1 MLLLGMAEP
10 HISETLRQLA
20 DAGWVSWD
28 GDRESIDQWRS
39 TSLGHRLAASRLI
52 RRFPIS
58 QRRALLPKIVEAACT
73 LNANPSASHRIAE
86 IILFG
91 SILTG
96 QDHEDAGDVDLVV
109 HVVRRKLPEKALNA
123 QIETEERAMPQS
135 LDFFQ
140 RLNRQ
145 ENDLKRAIKK
155 VSNKISL
162 HGFSDVE
169 IFSAPHRQLYRY
181 DVETETEMV
190 PDPEVRVVHRKERP
204 ALDEGQIIPPKLDV
218 RAWPVA
224 PNAPVVLEPMD
235 AAPLRLAQHLW
246 MKGVNASEIAKR
258 LNLSVQ
264 IVAAYLASRQDARHH
279 EQPKFDLNLDWMID
293 QSLERIQNYAVT
305 VRIVKR
311 HEADV
316 TIECNALDIDTFEE
330 LADIRIFG
338 SSDTWIS
345 GRCDLQPMLEPVA
358 QAAAAWWEKM
368 RDQFLGLDLRFLALR
383 TSGYGRAD
391 AFGSRRPD
399 FRPLVAPMRE
409 LLEQLLPKPLGREAW
424 EHSLEFI
431 REMGRDQLFHRIGN
445 PRRAGSVSTL
455 ITRRN
460 HPATWR
466 QIKAVIEPQAG
477 LIQAIGDF
485 ALVVEARHIEGV
497 SEAIRNA
504 WEDTD

>member
-1 MLLLGMAEP
+1 
-10 HISETLRQLA
+10 
-20 DAGWVSWD
+20 
-28 GDRESIDQWRS
+28 
-39 TSLGHRLAASRLI
+39 
-52 RRFPIS
+52 
-58 QRRALLPKIVEAACT
+58 
-73 LNANPSASHRIAE
+73 
-86 IILFG
+86 
-91 SILTG
+91 
-96 QDHEDAGDVDLVV
+96 
-109 HVVRRKLPEKALNA
+109 
-123 QIETEERAMPQS
+123 MPQS

-181 DVETETEMV
+181 DVETETETA
-190 PDPEVRVVHRKERP
+190 PDPKVRIVRCKERP
-204 ALDEGQIIPPKLDV
+204 APEEKRIMPPKLDI

-224 PNAPVVLEPMD
+224 PNAPVILEPMD
-235 AAPLRLAQHLW
+235 TTPFRLAQHLW
-246 MKGVNASEIAKR
+246 MKGVNARDIAKR

-264 IVAAYLASRQDARHH
+264 TVTAYLASRQDAQHR

-293 QSLERIQNYAVT
+293 QSLERTQNYAVT

-358 QAAAAWWEKM
+358 QAATAWWEKM
-368 RDQFLGLDLRFLALR
+368 RDQFVGLDLRLLALR
-383 TSGYGRAD
+383 TSRYGRTD

-409 LLEQLLPKPLGREAW
+409 LLEQLLPKPLGRKAW

-431 REMGRDQLFHRIGN
+431 RELGRDQLFHRIGN

-466 QIKAVIEPQAG
+466 QIKAVIEPQAD

-485 ALVVEARHIEGV
+485 ALAVDARHIDGV
-497 SEAIRNA
+497 SDAIRSS